1 MAHEEPRA
9 TGASPMPAGPTNR
22 GQDAFAAPITL
33 PALPFAPVLLP
44 VSYADERWDP
54 TRLAIAQQTPQ
65 TASPATD
72 GQPDRS
78 DRDVSRVVVGYLR
91 TASSSDASRSL
102 IVDETAPDATD
113 EALVGVIVQYARERG
128 LTLLRVHR
136 DDVTDDDARRPGF
149 SACLRHLYLREAS
162 AIVIPNWD
170 HLAPNEVLRR
180 ALCHNA
186 TSAGGTI
193 QVIDPAVSKS
203 ARPQ

>member
-1 MAHEEPRA
+1 MAGAGGR
-9 TGASPMPAGPTNR
+9 GFASPVTFPS
-22 GQDAFAAPITL
+22 
-33 PALPFAPVLLP
+33 APVVPLAPTLLP

-54 TRLAIAQQTPQ
+54 TRLATSQPVAALPG
-65 TASPATD
+65 TD
-72 GQPDRS
+72 GQPDRP
-78 DRDVSRVVVGYLR
+78 DVDASRVVVGYLR
-91 TASSSDASRSL
+91 TATPGNASGSL
-102 IVDETAPDATD
+102 TVDDTEPDATD
-113 EALVGVIVQYARERG
+113 EALVESIAQYARERG

-162 AIVIPNWD
+162 AIVIPGWD

-193 QVIDPAVSKS
+193 QVINPA
-203 ARPQ
+203 

>member
-1 MAHEEPRA
+1 MEHEEPRA
-9 TGASPMPAGPTNR
+9 TVALPKPAGPANPAW
-22 GQDAFAAPITL
+22 QAFASPSTL
-33 PALPFAPVLLP
+33 PTIPALPFPPALLP

-54 TRLAIAQQTPQ
+54 TRLAIAQPASQS
-65 TASPATD
+65 ASPAAE
-72 GQPDRS
+72 GQPDHS
-78 DRDVSRVVVGYLR
+78 DLDVSRVVVGYLR
-91 TASSSDASRSL
+91 TASSSNGSRSL
-102 IVDETAPDATD
+102 TVDETAPDVTD
-113 EALVGVIVQYARERG
+113 EALVAVIVQYARERG

-180 ALCHNA
+180 ALCLNA

-193 QVIDPAVSKS
+193 QVIDPAVDK
-203 ARPQ
+203 